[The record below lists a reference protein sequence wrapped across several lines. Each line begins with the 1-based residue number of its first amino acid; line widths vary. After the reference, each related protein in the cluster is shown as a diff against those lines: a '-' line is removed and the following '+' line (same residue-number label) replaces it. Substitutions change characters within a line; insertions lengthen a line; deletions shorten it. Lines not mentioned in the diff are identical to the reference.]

1 MFGLISACAFAACV
15 PTITAK
21 KLKLP
26 IRARFMIF
34 LPLDNEGE
42 ARNTRH
48 HEVNFPEHAR

>member
-1 MFGLISACAFAACV
+1 V

-26 IRARFMIF
+26 IRARFMIL

-48 HEVNFPEHAR
+48 HGVNVPDYAR